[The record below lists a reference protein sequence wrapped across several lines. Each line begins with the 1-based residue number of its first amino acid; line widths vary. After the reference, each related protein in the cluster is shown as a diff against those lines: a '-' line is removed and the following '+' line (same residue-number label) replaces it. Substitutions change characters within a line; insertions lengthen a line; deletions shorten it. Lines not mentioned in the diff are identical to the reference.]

1 MGAKTK
7 KQVAKAMAKRQAKA
21 GRMTD
26 KGGTKSPYAQKLR
39 RKAGRGRPE
48 ARWMWW
54 LERGEE
60 TGVTSEEA
68 SDVERVAADG

>member
-7 KQVAKAMAKRQAKA
+7 KQAQRLASKRSAKAS
-21 GRMTD
+21 RMTD

-39 RKAGRGRPE
+39 RKAGKGRPDP
-48 ARWMWW
+48 RWMWW

-60 TGVTSEEA
+60 
-68 SDVERVAADG
+68 DAA

>member
-1 MGAKTK
+1 VGAKTK
-7 KQVAKAMAKRQAKA
+7 KQVARAMAKRQAKA
-21 GRMTD
+21 GRMEHA
-26 KGGTKSPYAQKLR
+26 GTRSPYAQKLR

-60 TGVTSEEA
+60 VP
-68 SDVERVAADG
+68 